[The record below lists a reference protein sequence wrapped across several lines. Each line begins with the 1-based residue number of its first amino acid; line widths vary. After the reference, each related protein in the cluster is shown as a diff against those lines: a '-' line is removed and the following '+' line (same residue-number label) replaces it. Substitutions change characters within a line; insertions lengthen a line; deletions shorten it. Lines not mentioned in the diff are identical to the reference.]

1 MATRYIMQRHTLAWR
16 ILTWTSFT
24 LSVAACA
31 VGLLYMPDQDVNRT
45 FLVGGLIFCVAAAFA
60 VSKTIRDNRDG
71 PSDTPTWVTAV
82 WVIFCTAMAL
92 MAWGLWSLGIDTWH
106 RGFMVVGWLYLVGS
120 ACTLSKMLRDQSE
133 ADLVDRDSSAT
144 PSA

>member
-16 ILTWTSFT
+16 ILTWTSFI

-45 FLVGGLIFCVAAAFA
+45 LLTGGLIFCVAAAFA

-82 WVIFCTAMAL
+82 
-92 MAWGLWSLGIDTWH
+92 
-106 RGFMVVGWLYLVGS
+106 
-120 ACTLSKMLRDQSE
+120 
-133 ADLVDRDSSAT
+133 
-144 PSA
+144 